1 LPEQNPDGVSS
12 MRLTVIVPARNEEDV
27 LEACLRSLLG
37 QSGEGFLVKRDW
49 ELLVVDDRSTD
60 GTRQIAKGLEGV
72 VVLDPEPLRLGWTG
86 KANALWTAARVSR
99 GEWLLFTDADTIH
112 EHGSL
117 ERAIDEAEKARASLL
132 SYSPR
137 QLVTGFWQRAL
148 MPLVFSELALAY
160 PPQKVSDPASPL
172 AAANGQFLM
181 VRREPY
187 FAGGGHSA
195 VAGSLL
201 EDVDLAF
208 SFKRRHLAIRFRY
221 APDALSARMYRSF
234 GAMFEGWT
242 KNLARLFANPLAT
255 AATRALDLLLLV
267 GLPVLLWYYWGI
279 YLARYAF
286 AALWLR
292 ILWGF
297 YARVAKS
304 NFSWESCALAIF
316 GLPLFCLLL
325 VRSWFAHAVWGQ
337 VGWKGREYSTRK
349 K

>member
-1 LPEQNPDGVSS
+1 
-12 MRLTVIVPARNEEDV
+12 MRLTAIVPARNEQDV
-27 LEACLRSLLG
+27 LEACLHSLLS
-37 QSGEGFLVKRDW
+37 QSGEGFRLGQDW
-49 ELLVVDDRSTD
+49 ELLVVDDHSLDR
-60 GTRQIAKGLEGV
+60 TRQIAQSMNGV
-72 VVLDPEPLRLGWTG
+72 LVLDPEPLEPGWTG
-86 KANALWTAARVSR
+86 KANALWSAAKVSR

-112 EHGSL
+112 EPGSL
-117 ERAIDEAEKARASLL
+117 ERAMHEAEKAHASLL

-137 QLVTGFWQRAL
+137 QLVSGFWQRAL

-160 PPQKVSDPASPL
+160 PPQKVSDPASQM

-181 VRREPY
+181 IRREPY
-187 FAGGGHSA
+187 FAAGGHSA

-208 SFKRRHLAIRFRY
+208 LLKRRHLAIRFRY
-221 APDALSARMYRSF
+221 APDAVSARMYRSF
-234 GAMFEGWT
+234 GLMFEGWT

-255 AATRALDLLLLV
+255 AAWRALDLALLL
-267 GLPVLLWYYWGI
+267 GLPVLLWYYWP
-279 YLARYAF
+279 LFLPRYAF

-292 ILWGF
+292 TVWRF

-304 NFSWESCALAIF
+304 NFSWVSCALAIF

-325 VRSWFAHAVWGQ
+325 VRSWFSHVVRGQ
-337 VGWKGREYSTRK
+337 VVWKGREYSTLK